1 MPEPASGE
9 MQRFG
14 GLRHLEVVDAVGVAA
29 EGEARMVTEGAWS
42 GPPVSDPTPV
52 DGPVDGPGDG
62 WIETSSTLE
71 ELWAERR
78 PGLLRLAYLLTG
90 SRAVAEDVV
99 QDAFVQLHRK
109 WSGVRAPAPY
119 LRTSVVNGCRM
130 HHRGRSREQAR
141 FAELVGDA
149 VQPETP
155 VVLDALVHLP
165 YRQRAALVLRYYE
178 DRPEAEIA
186 DLLGCRPATVRSL
199 VHRGLAALREA
210 MEE

>member
-1 MPEPASGE
+1 VEAATGGEVLMATEAVEPTDTA
-9 MQRFG
+9 
-14 GLRHLEVVDAVGVAA
+14 D
-29 EGEARMVTEGAWS
+29 TGA
-42 GPPVSDPTPV
+42 G
-52 DGPVDGPGDG
+52 
-62 WIETSSTLE
+62 LE
-71 ELWAERR
+71 ELWIERR
-78 PGLLRLAYLLTG
+78 AGLLRLAYLLTG

-99 QDAFVQLHRK
+99 QDAFVQLHRR
-109 WSGVRAPAPY
+109 WDSVRAPAPY

-130 HHRGRSREQAR
+130 HHRRNSREQAR
-141 FAELVGDA
+141 FADLVADV

-155 VVLDALVHLP
+155 VVLDALAHLP

>member
-1 MPEPASGE
+1 

-14 GLRHLEVVDAVGVAA
+14 GLRHLELVDAVGVAA
-29 EGEARMVTEGAWS
+29 EGEARMVTEGTWS
-42 GPPVSDPTPV
+42 GPPAFEGTPS
-52 DGPVDGPGDG
+52 DGPVDG
-62 WIETSSTLE
+62 WVETSSTFE
-71 ELWAERR
+71 ELWGERR
-78 PGLLRLAYLLTG
+78 PGLLRLASLLTG

-99 QDAFVQLHRK
+99 QEAFVQLHRK
-109 WSGVRAPAPY
+109 WGSVRAPAPY

-130 HHRGRSREQAR
+130 HHRRRSREQAH
-141 FAELVGDA
+141 FAELVGDT
-149 VQPETP
+149 VHPETP
-155 VVLDALVHLP
+155 VVLDALAQLP

-210 MEE
+210 MAE